1 MFEHVEP
8 YAGDPIF
15 ALVDAF
21 NADPRP
27 HKVNLSIGIYFDDEG
42 RIPVLDS
49 VRAAETRLLAQAGA
63 KPYLPMEGAADA
75 RRAVQ
80 ALLFGP
86 TARGAGLGAG
96 GNHPVGG
103 LQRRL
108 EGRRRFPEAL
118 VSVQRRVDQRPELGQ
133 PPLDVRGQRLHGE
146 HLPVLRLGQRR
157 CALCRH
163 AGCHRAAAGA
173 QHRAAA
179 RLLPQPDRCRPH
191 ARAVGPVDS
200 GARAPRAD
208 RLSGS
213 GLSRLWRRHR
223 RRRLRGARDGQ
234 LRRCLRGGEL
244 VLQEHERVRRA
255 LRRAVGRLPDGTR
268 GRAGAGA
275 AQAHGAPH
283 LLQPRDPRRRHH
295 GAGARRPAAA
305 AAVGAR
311 GHRRCASASARCAVR
326 CTRC

>member
-1 MFEHVEP
+1 MSSP
-8 YAGDPIF
+8 MRAIRSSRWSMPST
-15 ALVDAF
+15 
-21 NADPRP
+21 PTR
-27 HKVNLSIGIYFDDEG
+27 G
-42 RIPVLDS
+42 RTRSTCRSASTSTTRAASRCCDS

-86 TARGAGLGAG
+86 AHEALAAGRVATIQSVGSS
-96 GNHPVGG
+96 GG
-103 LQRRL
+103 LKVGADFLQ
-108 EGRRRFPEAL
+108 AL
-118 VSVQRRVDQRPELGQ
+118 VPVQRRVDQRPELGQ

-157 CALCRH
+157 RALCRH
-163 AGCHRAAAGA
+163 AGGDRSAARA

-179 RLLPQPDRCRPH
+179 RLLPQPDRRRPH

-200 GARAPRAD
+200 GAQAPRAD
-208 RLSGS
+208 RLPGP
-213 GLSRLWRRHR
+213 GLPGLWRRHR

-234 LRRCLRGGEL
+234 LGRGLRGGEL

-255 LRRAVGRLPDGTR
+255 LRRAVDRVPDGAR
-268 GRAGAGA
+268 GRAGARA
-275 AQAHGAPH
+275 TQAHGAPH

-305 AAVGAR
+305 RRSGSAR
-311 GHRRCASASARCAVR
+311 SRRCASASARCARR